1 MIHPHVQLVLPA
13 GFDGAIVKPL
23 DWRRWNDSERFI
35 RDWLEFIRPIKIYRR
50 ARMAVRLARWE
61 REKDFIRRW
70 WFDLPRYERHCW
82 IGRRA
87 DGEFPNIMLAAGFK
101 GPKYQRGN
109 FAIFPAGTTALADGG
124 ATLELNSANNDATN
138 VDISPPGAL
147 DAGFGLFRA
156 GTHFRT
162 NSAGTNQINS
172 GTDWI
177 TPRDS
182 TVGDDYEV
190 KWNLTIGSAL
200 RINDE
205 SYTEDT
211 WVTLNVSTGR
221 GRYVGKS
228 TSAPSII
235 DQFEIDIGDVSTSTS
250 DVNQNYS
257 VEAGDLI

>member
-1 MIHPHVQLVLPA
+1 M
-13 GFDGAIVKPL
+13 
-23 DWRRWNDSERFI
+23 
-35 RDWLEFIRPIKIYRR
+35 RPTNIDPPDFSR
-50 ARMAVRLARWE
+50 AVRIWRNWQRQHPVNRLDHWLWE
-61 REKDFIRRW
+61 QQKDRYRKW
-70 WFDLPRYERHCW
+70 WFSLSRYEQDRLKAIREDTGQYIVSH
-82 IGRRA
+82 
-87 DGEFPNIMLAAGFK
+87 FK
-101 GPKYQRGN
+101 GPKYQRGMLSGLSVKRSVTSG
-109 FAIFPAGTTALADGG
+109 PS
-124 ATLELNSANNDATN
+124 ATLELNSANNTATN
-138 VDISPPGAL
+138 VDISPPTAL

-182 TVGDDYEV
+182 AVGDDYEV
-190 KWNLTIGSAL
+190 KWNLTIGSAA

-228 TSAPSII
+228 TSAFSVI
-235 DQFEIDIGDVSTSTS
+235 DQFEIDIGDQGTSSS

-257 VEAGDLI
+257 VEAGDVL